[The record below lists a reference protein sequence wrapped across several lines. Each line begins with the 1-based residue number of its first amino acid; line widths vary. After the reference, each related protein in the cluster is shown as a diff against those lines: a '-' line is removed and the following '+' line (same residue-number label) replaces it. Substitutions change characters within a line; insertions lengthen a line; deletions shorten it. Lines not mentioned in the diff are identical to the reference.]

1 MCFRGLCEAQGK
13 SRNAF
18 VSRGQLRC
26 ENVSQ
31 NLTIRAA
38 GGKRM

>member
-1 MCFRGLCEAQGK
+1 MCFCGCVFVGK

-26 ENVSQ
+26 ENGSQ
-31 NLTIRAA
+31 NMTIRAA
-38 GGKRM
+38 EGKRM